1 MRDRHRASAGGLPG
15 ETLVEGCLEDRPSL
29 EGAAEGVDLVVHLA
43 GATSALSAADYFRAN
58 AAGTRNLV
66 NAVRK
71 SAPQATLIHVSSLA
85 AAGPSPD
92 GEGTDLPPD
101 RCQPCSLYGESKR
114 RGELAVV
121 ESPGEF
127 QWLILRPPLVYGPGD
142 RATRLLF
149 RQALAPLTPVP
160 WTDRPLSLIHV
171 RDLVQ
176 AIVLAGSSSSSQRIL
191 PLEGPDRLTIHGLPR
206 AIAAACSLRA
216 RLVPLPLFG
225 LRGIALLAD
234 ATARLR
240 GRPGLFSRDKVRE
253 IAAAGWVADP
263 RPAREVLGFDAEIPT
278 RQGFRD
284 TAREEGFPCLPT

>member
-1 MRDRHRASAGGLPG
+1 
-15 ETLVEGCLEDRPSL
+15 
-29 EGAAEGVDLVVHLA
+29 
-43 GATSALSAADYFRAN
+43 
-58 AAGTRNLV
+58 
-66 NAVRK
+66 
-71 SAPQATLIHVSSLA
+71 
-85 AAGPSPD
+85 
-92 GEGTDLPPD
+92 
-101 RCQPCSLYGESKR
+101 
-114 RGELAVV
+114 V

-191 PLEGPDRLTIHGLPR
+191 PLEGPDRLTIHELPR

-216 RLVPLPLFG
+216 KLVPLPLFG

-284 TAREEGFPCLPT
+284 TAREEGFPFLPT